1 MFKRFIV
8 KHNKSLLI
16 TFDENYTVNQLC
28 ELIKEKFNLSNN
40 DFFLTHNSKLLSK
53 KRFIRYYNIQDY
65 DVINITFRK
74 RGGFIGMILAFIA
87 VVAVLAILAKPLID
101 MLRIFGHMLVLLFHF
116 LGIFP
121 PLLET
126 VGLLFDP
133 KRFID
138 DIIFGITFGIK
149 MLFSGIFSSIN
160 VGSSSRPKNNS
171 DSSMPKTCVSPTLA
185 NLIFLVICPPLALF
199 LDRGIQGL
207 FHVIVCSLL
216 TVKMYYFPGFIYAA
230 MHILC

>member
-8 KHNKSLLI
+8 KHNKSLFI
-16 TFDENYTVNQLC
+16 TFDENCTIN
-28 ELIKEKFNLSNN
+28 ELINFLKEKIKVRNT
-40 DFFLTHNSKLLSK
+40 DFFLTHNCKLLSK
-53 KRFIRYYNIQDY
+53 HKKLSDYEIQDY
-65 DVINITFRK
+65 DTINLTFRK
-74 RGGFIGMILAFIA
+74 RGGFIGMILAFAA
-87 VVAVLAILAKPLID
+87 VVAVLAILAKPLLD
-101 MLRIFGHMLVLLFHF
+101 MFKVFGHMLVLLFHF

-133 KRFID
+133 KRFVD
-138 DIIFGITFGIK
+138 DVIFGITFGIK
-149 MLFSGIFSSIN
+149 MLFSGIFSSLN
-160 VGSSSRPKNNS
+160 AGSSPRPNNNES
-171 DSSMPKTCVSPTLA
+171 NSLPKVCFPPTLT
-185 NLIFLVICPPLALF
+185 NLIFLVVCPPLALF

-216 TVKMYYFPGFIYAA
+216 TIKMYYFPGFIYAA